1 MFVLFSL
8 HVGACWDWLLVSL
21 HSRIWYEKVQYR
33 ATYANTGIICR
44 DVSTV
49 ACMYML
55 YLLPIINDENLL
67 DSNASLPWPTK
78 SCELSNMSNAV
89 FPSLSPVLCPFII
102 FFHLYSLLLLFL
114 RFRKLSILFFTKF
127 NVYNFKVLTVEK
139 SPQPSQWKKL

>member
-1 MFVLFSL
+1 MGLAACELTFS
-8 HVGACWDWLLVSL
+8 DLV
-21 HSRIWYEKVQYR
+21 RKVQYR

-114 RFRKLSILFFTKF
+114 RFRKLSILFLLNLMYIILRF
-127 NVYNFKVLTVEK
+127 
-139 SPQPSQWKKL
+139 